1 MNIEK
6 IKLSD
11 SLTIYKSKYDWKYS
25 QDELVEKTK
34 QNHILIGNNDYT
46 TSAFHIQS
54 NAINHVKEY
63 GRKLVMKLMNIE
75 SDNLD
80 TWVEQHW
87 IYYSNNTTTQPK
99 SALTFH
105 SHPITLTTTTS
116 TPIPNIKT
124 NWTYCFYLKVPTDLS
139 GDEGKLMFRDFNNNE
154 FGILP
159 ETGDIILFGP
169 NDLHVPN
176 FIPNSNEERIAICSN
191 VSLNVHTY
199 KKETTLL

>member
-11 SLTIYKSKYDWKYS
+11 SLTVYKSKYDWKYS

-34 QNHILIGNNDYT
+34 QNHILIGNDDYT
-46 TSAFHIQS
+46 TSSFHIQS

-63 GRKLVMKLMNIE
+63 GRKLVMKLMNLPE
-75 SDNLD
+75 DSVD

-87 IYYSNNTTTQPK
+87 IYFSNSSTTQPK
-99 SALTFH
+99 TALTFH
-105 SHPITLTTTTS
+105 SHPITLTTS
-116 TPIPNIKT
+116 SAKPIQNIKT
-124 NWTYCFYLKVPTDLS
+124 DWTYCFYLKVPNDLI
-139 GDEGKLMFRDFNNNE
+139 GDEGKLMFRDVNNKE
-154 FGILP
+154 YGILP
-159 ETGDIILFGP
+159 EEGDIILFGP

-176 FIPNSNEERIAICSN
+176 FIPNSKGERIAICSN

>member
-34 QNHILIGNNDYT
+34 QNHILIGNDDYT
-46 TSAFHIQS
+46 TSSFHIQS

-63 GRKLVMKLMNIE
+63 GRKLVMKLMNISE
-75 SDNLD
+75 DSVD

-87 IYYSNNTTTQPK
+87 IYFSNSSTTQPK
-99 SALTFH
+99 NALTFH
-105 SHPITLTTTTS
+105 SHPITLTTS
-116 TPIPNIKT
+116 SAKPIQNIKT
-124 NWTYCFYLKVPTDLS
+124 DWTYCFYLKVPNDLIE
-139 GDEGKLMFRDFNNNE
+139 DEGKLMFRDSNNRE
-154 FGILP
+154 HGILP
-159 ETGDIILFGP
+159 EEGDIILFGP

-176 FIPNSNEERIAICSN
+176 FIPNSKGERIAICSN

-199 KKETTLL
+199 KKETTLF